1 MLTLPRGH
9 SEVELQ
15 LARRVARQLG
25 SEDLHVFWS
34 DGPRHRRV
42 RPPAKPSL
50 AQSIAVVGAVIG
62 ALASAVSSR
71 RPRPHHTLN

>member
-15 LARRVARQLG
+15 LARRVAQQLD

-34 DGPRHRRV
+34 DAPRPRRV
-42 RPPAKPSL
+42 RPPAKPGL
-50 AQSIAVVGAVIG
+50 AQGLAVMGAVIG
-62 ALASAVSSR
+62 ALASAVNSR
-71 RPRPHHTLN
+71 RPRPQRTLN

>member
-15 LARRVARQLG
+15 LARRVARQLD

-34 DGPRHRRV
+34 DGPRPRRV
-42 RPPAKPSL
+42 RPPATPSL
-50 AQSIAVVGAVIG
+50 AQGIALVGAAIG
-62 ALASAVSSR
+62 ALASAVNSR
-71 RPRPHHTLN
+71 RPRPQRTLN